1 MLKIKRWLSSSYG
14 THQFWYAISFV
25 FALVLFACQKPSNN
39 KKTTQKTTVH
49 ESADGYQKNEAK
61 EKSAKFTPVMLGKLS
76 SNDTLQVDL
85 DNSQISWIG
94 RKVTGEHSGSLHL
107 SNGWVVMDKNV
118 LIGGK
123 FIFDMTSISNT
134 DIESPEWKLKLE
146 DHLKS
151 EDFFN
156 VDSFPHVILEIKE
169 HQPLSDDQSTSNNQ
183 ILADLTIRGIKQELS
198 FPISLQQSGS
208 IFLAEGTVDIDR
220 TLYNI
225 HYKSGK
231 FIEDLGDKLI
241 YDDFTVQFMV
251 QTEGNKK

>member
-1 MLKIKRWLSSSYG
+1 MNLRNIIW
-14 THQFWYAISFV
+14 FAISFV
-25 FALVLFACQKPSNN
+25 FALVLFACQKSSNN
-39 KKTTQKTTVH
+39 KKTTQHTTVH
-49 ESADGYQKNEAK
+49 ESADGSQKNTAK
-61 EKSAKFTPVMLGKLS
+61 EKAAKYTPVMFGTLS

-134 DIESPEWKLKLE
+134 DIESLEWKLKLE

-156 VDSFPHVILEIKE
+156 VDSFPYAILEIKK
-169 HQPLSDDQSTSNNQ
+169 HQPLSDDQSASNNQ

-198 FPISLQQSGS
+198 FPISLKQSDAA
-208 IFLAEGTVDIDR
+208 FLAEGTMDIDR

-225 HYKSGK
+225 QYKSGK
-231 FIEDLGDKLI
+231 FIEGLGDKLI

>member
-1 MLKIKRWLSSSYG
+1 M
-14 THQFWYAISFV
+14 TPQ
-25 FALVLFACQKPSNN
+25 
-39 KKTTQKTTVH
+39 TTVH
-49 ESADGYQKNEAK
+49 ESAVGSQKNEAK

-85 DNSQISWIG
+85 DKSQISWIG
-94 RKVTGEHSGSLHL
+94 RKVTGKHSGLLHL
-107 SNGWVVMDKNV
+107 SNGWVVMDKNG

-123 FIFDMTSISNT
+123 FIFDMNSISNT

-156 VDSFPHVILEIKE
+156 VDSFPNAILEIKE
-169 HQPLSDDQSTSNNQ
+169 HQPLPDDQSASNNQ
-183 ILADLTIRGIKQELS
+183 ILADLTIRGIRQELS
-198 FPISLQQSGS
+198 FPISLQQSDS
-208 IFLAEGTVDIDR
+208 IFSAVSAEGTVDIDR
-220 TLYNI
+220 TLFNI
-225 HYKSGK
+225 QYKSGK
-231 FIEDLGDKLI
+231 FIENLGDKLI